1 MTTKPAESK
10 LTPKVDDPVL
20 RKPRKKL
27 PRPKVD
33 DEDIKRWKAAN
44 AAKAVTWKQGNI
56 WVQIYPPYDEESI
69 FYDLQIPSGINTVRT
84 PEKAWTKIHQLG
96 GTIDVDTYDEWVAW
110 FSATRESVI

>member
-1 MTTKPAESK
+1 MRLFINKFIVHSIREFNKWSFLFPD
-10 LTPKVDDPVL
+10 LQQII
-20 RKPRKKL
+20 
-27 PRPKVD
+27 D
-33 DEDIKRWKAAN
+33 DEDIKRWKSAN

-110 FSATRESVI
+110 FSATRESAI